1 MAVSE
6 DQIRIAWAAIKR
18 EVQPVYDELPDS
30 YRQFLR
36 KRADNAVA
44 FGPTGDAVFDAFERI
59 ILGEAPETPEV
70 APPPPPAPPTTEDV
84 KFSSTP
90 IEDVLLSPEPVAAP
104 EPEAVPEEPPEPEKP
119 AKKPV
124 KRAPKKAAEKAP
136 PVRKIVVV
144 KKAAAKKAAKKA
156 VKK

>member
-1 MAVSE
+1 MAVSD
-6 DQIRIAWAAIKR
+6 DQIRIAWNAIKR

-36 KRADNAVA
+36 KRADNAEA

-59 ILGEAPETPEV
+59 VLGEAPETPVIE
-70 APPPPPAPPTTEDV
+70 
-84 KFSSTP
+84 TP
-90 IEDVLLSPEPVAAP
+90 PEPVPEPEPVLAP
-104 EPEAVPEEPPEPEKP
+104 EPAVAPEPEKP

-124 KRAPKKAAEKAP
+124 KRAPKKAAEKPPAP
-136 PVRKIVVV
+136 KKIVVV
-144 KKAAAKKAAKKA
+144 KKTAVKKAAKKAAKKA

>member
-44 FGPTGDAVFDAFERI
+44 FGPSGDAVFDAFERI
-59 ILGEAPETPEV
+59 VLGEAPETPVVEMPPEPAPEPVVEPEPAAPPEPEV
-70 APPPPPAPPTTEDV
+70 APE
-84 KFSSTP
+84 S
-90 IEDVLLSPEPVAAP
+90 
-104 EPEAVPEEPPEPEKP
+104 PEPEKP

-136 PVRKIVVV
+136 APRKIVVV
-144 KKAAAKKAAKKA
+144 KKAAAKKATKKA